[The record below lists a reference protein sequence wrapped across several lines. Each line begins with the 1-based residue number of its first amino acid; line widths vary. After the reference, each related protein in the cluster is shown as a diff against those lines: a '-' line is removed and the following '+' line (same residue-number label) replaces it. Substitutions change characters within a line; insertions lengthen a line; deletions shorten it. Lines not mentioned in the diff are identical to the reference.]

1 MLENPNVR
9 KMSLSQLVDVISK
22 KTYHKIG
29 DFNIH
34 WSAYRGRF
42 FVYFLM
48 YEDKEIYIGH
58 TKSLYE
64 RIVCHKQSFEFD
76 RFGLIEYNTYEES
89 LNQERAW
96 IKYHQPK
103 FNRIGK

>member
-1 MLENPNVR
+1 MN
-9 KMSLSQLVDVISK
+9 LSQLVDVLTKKSYHRIS
-22 KTYHKIG
+22 
-29 DFNIH
+29 DFNIS
-34 WSAYRGRF
+34 WMDYKGRF

-48 YEDKEIYIGH
+48 DEDEIIYVGR
-58 TKSLYE
+58 TRSLYE
-64 RIVCHKQSFEFD
+64 RIVCHKQSYEFN

-89 LNQERAW
+89 LIEERDW